1 MRYMFSL
8 FGEEGGWQ
16 DTSPEDMKAEMD
28 RWEAFGREA
37 VEAGVMVAGD
47 ALQESDTA
55 TTLRIQ
61 QQAELLVSDGPF
73 AETKE
78 QLGGYYV
85 LDCKDLDEALAWAR
99 KIPLSSG
106 AIEVRPVMDYTQFG
120 YNDPLHSEEASR
132 AG

>member
-61 QQAELLVSDGPF
+61 QQAEPLVSDGPF

>member
-1 MRYMFSL
+1 MRYMFNL

-16 DTSPEDMKAEMD
+16 DASPEDMKAEMD

-37 VEAGVMVAGD
+37 VDAGVMVAGD

-61 QQAELLVSDGPF
+61 QQAEPIVSDGPF

-85 LDCKDLDEALAWAR
+85 LDCKDLDEALEWAR

-120 YNDPLHSEEASR
+120 YNDPLPSEEASR
-132 AG
+132 TS

>member
-8 FGEEGGWQ
+8 ISEEGGWQ
-16 DTSPEDMKAEMD
+16 DTSPEDMKVEMD

-47 ALQESDTA
+47 ALQESATA

-61 QQAELLVSDGPF
+61 HQAEPIVSDGPF

-85 LDCKDLDEALAWAR
+85 LDCRNLDEALAWAR

-132 AG
+132 TS

>member
-16 DTSPEDMKAEMD
+16 DTSPEDMKTEMD

-61 QQAELLVSDGPF
+61 QQAEPIVSDGPF

-120 YNDPLHSEEASR
+120 YSDPLHSEEASR

>member
-16 DTSPEDMKAEMD
+16 DASPEDMKAEMD

-61 QQAELLVSDGPF
+61 QQAEPIVSDGPF

>member
-37 VEAGVMVAGD
+37 VEAGVMVGGD
-47 ALQESDTA
+47 ALQQSDTA

-61 QQAELLVSDGPF
+61 QQAEPIVSDGPF

-120 YNDPLHSEEASR
+120 YSDPLHSEEASR

>member
-61 QQAELLVSDGPF
+61 QQAEPLVSDGPF

-85 LDCKDLDEALAWAR
+85 LDCKDLDEALEWAR

-120 YNDPLHSEEASR
+120 YSDPLHSEEASR

>member
-37 VEAGVMVAGD
+37 VEAGVMVGGD

-61 QQAELLVSDGPF
+61 QQAEPIVSDGPF

-120 YNDPLHSEEASR
+120 YSDPLHSEEASR

>member
-8 FGEEGGWQ
+8 IGEEGGWQ
-16 DTSPEDMKAEMD
+16 DTSPEDMKVEMD
-28 RWEAFGREA
+28 RWEVFGREA

-61 QQAELLVSDGPF
+61 QHAEPIVSDGPF

-85 LDCKDLDEALAWAR
+85 LDCKDLDEALEWAR
-99 KIPLSSG
+99 KIPLSRG

-132 AG
+132 TS

>member
-16 DTSPEDMKAEMD
+16 DASPEDMKTEMD

-37 VEAGVMVAGD
+37 VEAGVMVGGD
-47 ALQESDTA
+47 ALQESETA

-61 QQAELLVSDGPF
+61 QQAEPIVSDGPF

-85 LDCKDLDEALAWAR
+85 LDCKDLDEALEWAR

-120 YNDPLHSEEASR
+120 YSDPLHSEEASR

>member
-37 VEAGVMVAGD
+37 VEAGVMVGGD

-61 QQAELLVSDGPF
+61 QQAEPIVSDGPF

>member
-1 MRYMFSL
+1 MFSL

-61 QQAELLVSDGPF
+61 QQAEPLVSDGPF

>member
-37 VEAGVMVAGD
+37 VEAGVMVGGD
-47 ALQESDTA
+47 ALQESETA

-61 QQAELLVSDGPF
+61 QQAEPIVSDGPF

-120 YNDPLHSEEASR
+120 YSDPLHSEEASR

>member
-61 QQAELLVSDGPF
+61 QQAEPIVSDGPF

-120 YNDPLHSEEASR
+120 YSDPLHSEEASR

>member
-37 VEAGVMVAGD
+37 VEAGVMVGGD

-61 QQAELLVSDGPF
+61 QQAEPIVSDGPF

-85 LDCKDLDEALAWAR
+85 LDCKDLDEALTWAR

-120 YNDPLHSEEASR
+120 YSDPLHSEEASR